1 MILSSPNAFFVVF
14 NSVEDMRDALDQGEI
29 EGKVV
34 APLKK
39 GIFDQVCQFS
49 IKLAYFSSRKRVFVL
64 AKST

>member
-1 MILSSPNAFFVVF
+1 
-14 NSVEDMRDALDQGEI
+14 MRDALDQGQI

-49 IKLAYFSSRKRVFVL
+49 IKLAYFSSRKRVLSLRNLPNFKLTSREVNL
-64 AKST
+64 TK

>member
-1 MILSSPNAFFVVF
+1 M
-14 NSVEDMRDALDQGEI
+14 DQGEI

-64 AKST
+64 AKSTELQVNLKGSKLDQIT